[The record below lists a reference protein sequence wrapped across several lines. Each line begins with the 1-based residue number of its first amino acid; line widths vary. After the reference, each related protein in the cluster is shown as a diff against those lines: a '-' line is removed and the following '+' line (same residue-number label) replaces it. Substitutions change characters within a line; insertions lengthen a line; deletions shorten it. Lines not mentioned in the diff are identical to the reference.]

1 MGHCI
6 RETSRDRNGRSLVDE
21 SRNAKNASPNPRFG
35 FLYVHFV
42 LKMRTVPCFEPDGLV
57 APTTTVNWC
66 RSSEVCGWSVSFGN
80 YIRYYT
86 GYGLTRTT
94 APRLALR
101 LLQVPPPAWWNPR
114 TGQHCSGDILRGVGD
129 EVRHRLRD
137 RASTSALRL
146 RFLRLHDSSFFFR
159 LPGIHSLIR

>member
-66 RSSEVCGWSVSFGN
+66 RSSEVCGWSVSF
-80 YIRYYT
+80 RT
-86 GYGLTRTT
+86 LTQTTISRTHQAT
-94 APRLALR
+94 KRRTPR
-101 LLQVPPPAWWNPR
+101 
-114 TGQHCSGDILRGVGD
+114 SGAAAAR
-129 EVRHRLRD
+129 
-137 RASTSALRL
+137 
-146 RFLRLHDSSFFFR
+146 
-159 LPGIHSLIR
+159 